1 MRRSTLA
8 RRPSA
13 RPEAEEGGGAKR
25 PMDGQSGRE
34 EENRR
39 GRRRYEPGV
48 EERGRASDARSQRE
62 RERETPK
69 RWPRRPRKKRA
80 RNERRSRRRE
90 ETAV

>member
-1 MRRSTLA
+1 
-8 RRPSA
+8 
-13 RPEAEEGGGAKR
+13 
-25 PMDGQSGRE
+25 MDGQSGRE

-62 RERETPK
+62 RETPK

>member
-62 RERETPK
+62 RETPK
-69 RWPRRPRKKRA
+69 RWSRRPRKKRA

>member
-1 MRRSTLA
+1 
-8 RRPSA
+8 
-13 RPEAEEGGGAKR
+13 
-25 PMDGQSGRE
+25 MDGQSGRE

-62 RERETPK
+62 RERERETPK

-80 RNERRSRRRE
+80 RKERRSRRRE

>member
-62 RERETPK
+62 RETPK